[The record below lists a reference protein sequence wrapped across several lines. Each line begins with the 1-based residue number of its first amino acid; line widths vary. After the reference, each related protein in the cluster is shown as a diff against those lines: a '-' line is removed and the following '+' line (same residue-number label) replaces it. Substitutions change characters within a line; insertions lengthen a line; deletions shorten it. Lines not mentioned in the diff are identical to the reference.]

1 MGPLTLISDGFVAKS
16 RLRSKATEIE
26 AKRNKEQEMH
36 IDRDDFM
43 FMGTDAHSKLI
54 AHIRKRA
61 HPFQRP
67 VVHSHTAIDIHVR
80 AALYQIVDLD
90 QRNNL
95 ATLSAYFDV
104 WWIDTLIRW
113 NASEFDGIT
122 KTFIPARWIW
132 KPEFYLY
139 HSMQGRIPDYAPDA
153 TAEINDN
160 GRLRMFIP
168 VTSRALC
175 PINVKYFPFDTQ
187 NCTFAVSLGDIK

>member
-16 RLRSKATEIE
+16 RLRSKATEIG

-67 VVHSHTAIDIHVR
+67 VVYSHTAIDIHVR

-95 ATLSAYFDV
+95 ATLSSYFDV
-104 WWIDTLIRW
+104 SWIDTLIRW
-113 NASEFDGIT
+113 NASEFDAALIEAI
-122 KTFIPARWIW
+122 F
-132 KPEFYLY
+132 
-139 HSMQGRIPDYAPDA
+139 SMQGRIPDYAPDA